1 MRDFFKYVFASMVGL
16 VLTATLGIG
25 ALVLF
30 LTSLVAL
37 TAQDPEPSVKKDSV
51 LLFDLSAEITDS
63 QPASTASDV
72 ISEALSGTS
81 SPQTIALRSALTA
94 IREAAEDDRIVGLY
108 LTSNVRSSGLG
119 SGFAT
124 LKEVREALL
133 EFKASGK
140 PIMAYETAWNERD
153 YYLTS
158 TADTIILNP
167 NGILEMNGFKA
178 EALFFGEALDRFG
191 IGISAIRAGQYKS
204 AVEPFLS
211 NERSPEEREQTR
223 QLLTDLWGEFL
234 GATSTDRDLTPT
246 AMQQIADSQALILP
260 EDAVSAGLVDDVMY
274 FDEVLIQLRDLTGE
288 QETEDETESFR
299 HITLTA
305 YANEVVSA
313 SLPVLGSDE
322 QIAVIYAEG
331 NIVAGEGGFGQIGGD
346 RFARIIRELRADEDV
361 KAIVLRVNSPGGVAS
376 ASDIIAREIDLAS
389 EVKPV
394 VVSMGSLA
402 ASGGYLI
409 ATYADQIFASPNTIT
424 GSIGVFGLF
433 PNFQELANSNGI
445 TWDIV
450 KTGEYAD
457 IGSISRPPTDA
468 EVAIAQRF
476 VDKVYD
482 DFLTSVSSSRP
493 LSRPE
498 LEEIA
503 QGRIWSGTQALEIGL
518 VDEMG
523 GLEQAIEF
531 AAEQAELSTWDV
543 VEYPRVMSFEEQ
555 ILEQLLSDYQGHV
568 TQSPDP
574 LMNYIRRLRF
584 EFETVRSLNDPQGT
598 YSRMP
603 INYWID

>member
-51 LLFDLSAEITDS
+51 LVFDLSAEITDS

-274 FDEVLIQLRDLTGE
+274 FDEVLTQLRDLTGE

-305 YANEVVSA
+305 YANEVVSD
-313 SLPVLGSDE
+313 SLPALGSDE